1 MLLYQIEFAKAV
13 KSHLDVLT
21 PGQRSTVLRAIEK
34 QLTNEPSKETRN
46 RKPLRPNPVAPWEL
60 RVQQM
65 RVFYEVNEGPPPVV
79 QILAVRIKT
88 RVTLRIGGEEIK
100 L

>member
-1 MLLYQIEFAKAV
+1 MPYQIEFAKAV
-13 KSHLDVLT
+13 KTHLDVLT
-21 PGQRSTVLRAIEK
+21 AGQRSTVLRAIEE
-34 QLTNEPSKETRN
+34 QLTNEPSTETRN

-79 QILAVRIKT
+79 QILAVGIKT
-88 RVTLRIGGEEIK
+88 RETLRIGDEEIK

>member
-1 MLLYQIEFAKAV
+1 MPYQIEFAKAV

-21 PGQRSTVLRAIEK
+21 AGQRSTVLEAIEK
-34 QLTNEPSKETRN
+34 QLTNEPAKETRN

-65 RVFYEVNEGPPPVV
+65 RVFYEVNEGQPPVV
-79 QILAVRIKT
+79 QILAVGLKT
-88 RVTLRIGGEEIK
+88 RGTLRIGGEEIK

>member
-1 MLLYQIEFAKAV
+1 MPYQIEFAKAV

-21 PGQRSTVLRAIEK
+21 AGQLSTVLGAIEK

-65 RVFYEVNEGPPPVV
+65 RVFYEVTDGPPPVV
-79 QILAVRIKT
+79 QILAVGIKT
-88 RVTLRIGGEEIK
+88 RETLRIGGEEIK

>member
-1 MLLYQIEFAKAV
+1 MPYQIEFAKAV

-34 QLTNEPSKETRN
+34 QLPNEPSKETRN

-79 QILAVRIKT
+79 QILAVGIKT
-88 RVTLRIGGEEIK
+88 RETLRIGGEEIK

>member
-1 MLLYQIEFAKAV
+1 MTA
-13 KSHLDVLT
+13 
-21 PGQRSTVLRAIEK
+21 GQRSTVLGAIEK

-79 QILAVRIKT
+79 QILAVGIKT
-88 RVTLRIGGEEIK
+88 RETLRIGGEEIK

>member
-1 MLLYQIEFAKAV
+1 MPYQIEFAKAV

-21 PGQRSTVLRAIEK
+21 AGQRSTVLGAIEK

-46 RKPLRPNPVAPWEL
+46 RKPLRPNPHCALGVACATDASIL
-60 RVQQM
+60 RSEQK
-65 RVFYEVNEGPPPVV
+65 GHTPVV
-79 QILAVRIKT
+79 QILAVGIKT
-88 RVTLRIGGEEIK
+88 RQTLRIGGEEIK

>member
-1 MLLYQIEFAKAV
+1 MPYQIEFAKAV

-21 PGQRSTVLRAIEK
+21 AGRRSTVLGAIEK
-34 QLTNEPSKETRN
+34 QLTNEPCKETRN

-79 QILAVRIKT
+79 QILAVGFKT
-88 RVTLRIGGEEIK
+88 RGTLRIGGEEIK

>member
-1 MLLYQIEFAKAV
+1 MAYQIEFAELVKA
-13 KSHLDVLT
+13 HLGVLT
-21 PGQRSTVLRAIEK
+21 AGQRSRVLHAIER

-60 RVQQM
+60 RSGEL
-65 RVFYEVNEGPPPVV
+65 RVFYEVSEGPPSLVR
-79 QILAVRIKT
+79 ILAVGVKVRQ
-88 RVTLRIGGEEIK
+88 TLRIGGEEIK

>member
-1 MLLYQIEFAKAV
+1 MPYQIEFAKAV

-21 PGQRSTVLRAIEK
+21 AGQRSTVLGAIEK

-65 RVFYEVNEGPPPVV
+65 RVFYEVTDGPPPVV
-79 QILAVRIKT
+79 QILAVGIKT
-88 RVTLRIGGEEIK
+88 RETLRIGGEEIK

>member
-1 MLLYQIEFAKAV
+1 MPYQIEFAKAV
-13 KSHLDVLT
+13 KSHLDVFT
-21 PGQRSTVLRAIEK
+21 AGQRSTVLEAIER

-65 RVFYEVNEGPPPVV
+65 RVFYEVNEGSPPVV
-79 QILAVRIKT
+79 QILAVGLKT
-88 RVTLRIGGEEIK
+88 RGTLRIGGEEIK

>member
-1 MLLYQIEFAKAV
+1 MPYQIEFAKAV
-13 KSHLDVLT
+13 KSHLDGLAA
-21 PGQRSTVLRAIEK
+21 GQRSTVLEAIER

-60 RVQQM
+60 RVQQL
-65 RVFYEVNEGPPPVV
+65 RAFYEVNEGPPPVV
-79 QILAVRIKT
+79 QILAVGLKT
-88 RVTLRIGGEEIK
+88 RGTLRIGGEEIK